1 MQEVYTGLEE
11 ATTSAGH
18 RLASG
23 ISSSIGNNFPSLTY
37 NFNKYQ
43 IQKNTKLKKKINQRF
58 FVSKNQRSARIE
70 MTGDKVNLLKL
81 LACLSFHKTFSL
93 I

>member
-1 MQEVYTGLEE
+1 MYRVVSGGDEDRGEQDVYEEDGVQEVYTGLEE

-37 NFNKYQ
+37 NFNK
-43 IQKNTKLKKKINQRF
+43 
-58 FVSKNQRSARIE
+58 
-70 MTGDKVNLLKL
+70 
-81 LACLSFHKTFSL
+81 
-93 I
+93 